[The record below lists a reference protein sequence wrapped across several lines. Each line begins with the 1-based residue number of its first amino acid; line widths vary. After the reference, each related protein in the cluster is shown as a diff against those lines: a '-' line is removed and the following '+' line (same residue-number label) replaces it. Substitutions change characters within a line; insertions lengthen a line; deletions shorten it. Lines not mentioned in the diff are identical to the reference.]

1 MYFLYWNDLHP
12 VSHSCIAYVK
22 LNYPKNPFTLY
33 NVQSVFICN
42 ICQHCINQSTQ
53 KTKDIPAWRAYSLW
67 LEWLDCAGHQMKI
80 EQWLTPSPHQHGNTH
95 FLWKLQNQFFLY
107 QKSRKKDRMLFFFKK
122 PLGKMLS
129 AFKQSSYAYYNTEFQ
144 TMLEERIEGIFEYN
158 NLLSFFP
165 KIRQGNN
172 FLSLHY
178 RCRSI
183 CILFLVSIWRIYY

>member
-107 QKSRKKDRMLFFFKK
+107 QKSRKKDRMLFFFLRNHWEKCFLPSSRVAMPTTIQNSRQCWKK
-122 PLGKMLS
+122 ELRASLS
-129 AFKQSSYAYYNTEFQ
+129 IIICFLFFLRSGRETIFSAYTTDVDLYVSYF
-144 TMLEERIEGIFEYN
+144 
-158 NLLSFFP
+158 
-165 KIRQGNN
+165 
-172 FLSLHY
+172 
-178 RCRSI
+178 
-183 CILFLVSIWRIYY
+183 